1 MTGTNELSYI
11 IILMLIFSRCFKWNS
26 TLPGMNV
33 TGSGVDLCFGRH
45 SGYGGY
51 GNWMRGSRQ
60 ILLNLATMGKETET
74 WARLEDGSVSGKVT
88 LNSTYGTDSYPEVE
102 DLMTSL
108 PSP

>member
-1 MTGTNELSYI
+1 
-11 IILMLIFSRCFKWNS
+11 
-26 TLPGMNV
+26 
-33 TGSGVDLCFGRH
+33 
-45 SGYGGY
+45 
-51 GNWMRGSRQ
+51 
-60 ILLNLATMGKETET
+60 MGKETET